1 MNTFEAVLNTCKMA
15 KCRVNNS
22 HWKLKVAQQAVLLM
36 SLCWRCWWY
45 FWWGRLI
52 WCPLVICWCWW
63 ISIRHWRGAPK
74 HPDKSLNFFDTTI
87 PDSSFFVDF
96 SKQFA
101 SHFSSAKTPTWGI
114 VYEGWGHSRQTI
126 VASWAPVDYH
136 ELSSIEELSTLRQAT
151 WPPGASGTDLV
162 GLAGHSLGARLH
174 HLHRSIEEAGVPGG
188 GLGKGH

>member
-22 HWKLKVAQQAVLLM
+22 HWKLKVAQRAVLLM
-36 SLCWRCWWY
+36 SLCWWCWWY

-52 WCPLVICWCWW
+52 WCPLVICWWRW
-63 ISIRHWRGAPK
+63 ISISWNWRRAPK

-87 PDSSFFVDF
+87 PDSSFFLDF

-136 ELSSIEELSTLRQAT
+136 ELSSIEESSTLRQAT
-151 WPPGASGTDLV
+151 WPPGTSGTD
-162 GLAGHSLGARLH
+162 
-174 HLHRSIEEAGVPGG
+174 
-188 GLGKGH
+188 

>member
-1 MNTFEAVLNTCKMA
+1 MNMGLLLKARHKTNYLQLSSFATHGFNSAERQLIYLDQNCKDEEGSVVVGWERRPQSDLKA
-15 KCRVNNS
+15 KRLV
-22 HWKLKVAQQAVLLM
+22 KVAQQAVLLM
-36 SLCWRCWWY
+36 SLCWWCWWY

-74 HPDKSLNFFDTTI
+74 HPDKSLNFFDTPI
-87 PDSSFFVDF
+87 PDSSFFLDF

-136 ELSSIEELSTLRQAT
+136 ELSSI
-151 WPPGASGTDLV
+151 G
-162 GLAGHSLGARLH
+162 
-174 HLHRSIEEAGVPGG
+174 
-188 GLGKGH
+188 